1 MSNDLKPPEPSDE
14 QGDASDVDALGFLR
28 RSPHPYHRRQAEL
41 RSLNQSSESSSNDF
55 IQPSAL
61 TSSKSGSDRDRT
73 ISNDDDA
80 RTRRKSSRTP
90 SDSGTEADDEGYSFV
105 RALPAPPIRPRKG
118 LRDFDGGV
126 SPLLI
131 PSQVDEERRKLLA
144 EYFKS
149 SKEGF
154 DGPSPTDEEARTAR
168 QKYLKRRRAELIRR
182 TTETGLLV
190 VTGLMVI
197 NGCSSW
203 KKILQWHRG
212 RGISQ
217 LNATWSPAYWL
228 AVELL

>member
-55 IQPSAL
+55 IQPFAL
-61 TSSKSGSDRDRT
+61 TSSKSGSDRDQT
-73 ISNDDDA
+73 ISNDDDDA

-118 LRDFDGGV
+118 LRDLRGNGFDGGV
-126 SPLLI
+126 SPLLT
-131 PSQVDEERRKLLA
+131 PSQVDEERRKLLG

-149 SKEGF
+149 SKEEF

-212 RGISQ
+212 REYHS
-217 LNATWSPAYWL
+217 
-228 AVELL
+228 